1 GAIKLLSSIPTVN
14 TLCFGAETADK
25 LAFKSASKYLAD
37 EPREVSL
44 KIKQALDEG
53 VSYAKARAQAF
64 AGFIPL
70 DLLLSPNNI
79 LGLEYT
85 KAIYRQ
91 NASID
96 ILPIERQG
104 AGYSE
109 NAIYSN
115 FSSAS
120 ALRLAI
126 QNGQSLGDNLP
137 KYVLSDL
144 PSKTSNGLELLEK
157 YAILNKKASEIAKVC
172 DCSEGLENAFKRV
185 ASENKPLVESL
196 TSTRYTASRIRRI
209 ALQNL
214 LNIEEQFIRDC
225 LQAPLYL
232 RVLGVK
238 KGRNDVLSA
247 LSESPFSLL
256 VRPRDKEKLQGVAK
270 ECFEKDI
277 FAEKVYSLLYPPV
290 SF

>member
-1 GAIKLLSSIPTVN
+1 L
-14 TLCFGAETADK
+14 
-25 LAFKSASKYLAD
+25 
-37 EPREVSL
+37 
-44 KIKQALDEG
+44 G
-53 VSYAKARAQAF
+53 V
-64 AGFIPL
+64 
-70 DLLLSPNNI
+70 
-79 LGLEYT
+79 
-85 KAIYRQ
+85 
-91 NASID
+91 
-96 ILPIERQG
+96 
-104 AGYSE
+104 
-109 NAIYSN
+109 IYSN